1 MLKAIYF
8 QTSEMR
14 CAFASYPELLLI
26 DATYKLND
34 LNMPLYVLMCVDG
47 NGESEIVCLW
57 LTQFE
62 DKETITELVQEFK
75 KHNSSWSLTQCIMS
89 DKDMTE
95 RNVLSEQFLQSK
107 LLICLFHTLRTMR
120 REVSTEKLGISQ
132 GGKKYVL
139 GDSVENVV
147 FSGSHEM
154 FEHIES

>member
-14 CAFASYPELLLI
+14 SIFVSYPELLLI

-34 LNMPLYVLMCVDG
+34 LNMPLYVLMSVDG
-47 NGESEIVCLW
+47 NGESEIVSLW

-95 RNVLSEQFLQSK
+95 RNVLSEQFPQSK

-120 REVSTEKLGISQ
+120 REVSTEKLGSYI
-132 GGKKYVL
+132 
-139 GDSVENVV
+139 
-147 FSGSHEM
+147 
-154 FEHIES
+154 ITR